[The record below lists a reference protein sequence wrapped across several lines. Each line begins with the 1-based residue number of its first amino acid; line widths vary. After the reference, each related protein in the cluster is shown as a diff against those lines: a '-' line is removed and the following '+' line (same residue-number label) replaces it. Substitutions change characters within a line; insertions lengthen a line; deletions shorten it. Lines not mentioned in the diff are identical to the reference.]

1 MPVERFSIHAQKQF
15 VSCLDSLD
23 MLKYA
28 AIFYSNIWKDCRS
41 FVVLKLRKLSHEMM
55 GKRIC

>member
-1 MPVERFSIHAQKQF
+1 MLPALKYYIKNIQFMPVERFSIHAQKQF

-28 AIFYSNIWKDCRS
+28 AIFIVTYEKTVDLLLC
-41 FVVLKLRKLSHEMM
+41 
-55 GKRIC
+55 